1 MSIKEAGQKDWQEER
16 YTLQRLLV
24 RTSLFASGQDAA
36 IDKLLGELRDVLR
49 RETCD
54 LGILRQVQTR
64 LDQALERL
72 DEKRS
77 RSERDLH
84 QALERIL
91 DQVEQT
97 ESAVRKQFR
106 SLEKRIADLG
116 PDSESMAS
124 WLTELATLLESHRET
139 LDQPEDRG
147 WRRFFS
153 RQRHDAMPGPAGR
166 PIENA
171 LVSLSEDPAD
181 DPRVNIA
188 RRVGELLEHVLRQV
202 ALEPSAHARAQH
214 LKQLLDQ
221 SMEWPE
227 LRDALNEIVDLVIAA
242 VSRSRNEFEA
252 FLRRLDDRLAALKA
266 NCQAQ
271 AEARQDQRDAS
282 DRLNQAV
289 SSRLEDMGQ
298 AVETSTSLDDLK
310 ASVSRNIQSLSSSF
324 QAYREDEC
332 RREKALENELA
343 AMQEK
348 LAGMEAYSEQVQ
360 EQLRAERSR
369 ALTDMLTQ
377 LPNREAWQQRLQF
390 EFERWQRY
398 RHPASLAI
406 LDIDH
411 FKTVNDSFGHKAGD
425 RVIQL
430 VAKVLCDRV
439 RTTDFVA
446 RYGGEEFVLLLP
458 ETPVDKAYTVID
470 DLREHIA
477 DLPFHFQDEPVGI
490 TISAGLVAFEQ
501 AETPEELFDMADKAL
516 YRAKDAGRNQVT
528 RA

>member
-1 MSIKEAGQKDWQEER
+1 MTTKEAGQKDWQEER

-24 RTSLFASGQDAA
+24 RTSLFASGQDDA
-36 IDKLLGELRDVLR
+36 IDKLLGDLRNVLR
-49 RETCD
+49 HETCD
-54 LGILRQVQTR
+54 LGTLRQVQAR

-84 QALERIL
+84 QALERL
-91 DQVEQT
+91 LEQVE
-97 ESAVRKQFR
+97 EDEGPSRKQFR

-116 PDSESMAS
+116 PDNAATAS
-124 WLTELATLLESHRET
+124 WLAELAGLLEAHRDT

-153 RQRHDAMPGPAGR
+153 RQQREKPAG
-166 PIENA
+166 PDVNP
-171 LVSLSEDPAD
+171 SPAGTTNDSD
-181 DPRVNIA
+181 DDSRVRIA
-188 RRVGELLEHVLRQV
+188 RRVGELLEHVLNQV
-202 ALEPSAHARAQH
+202 TLEPTAHARAQH

-221 SMEWPE
+221 SMAWPE
-227 LRDALNEIVDLVIAA
+227 LRDALNEIVDLVIDA

-252 FLRRLDDRLAALKA
+252 FLRRLDDRLAALRA
-266 NCQAQ
+266 NCQVQ

-282 DRLNQAV
+282 ERLNQAV
-289 SSRLEDMGQ
+289 NSRLESMGQ
-298 AVETSTSLDDLK
+298 AVETAATLDDLK
-310 ASVSRNIQSLSSSF
+310 ASVTQSIQFLSASF
-324 QAYREDEC
+324 RTYREDEC
-332 RREKALENELA
+332 RRETILENELA
-343 AMQEK
+343 TMQER

-360 EQLRAERSR
+360 EQLRAERSH

-377 LPNREAWQQRLQF
+377 LPNREAWQQRLQL
-390 EFERWQRY
+390 EFDRWLRY
-398 RHPASLAI
+398 QHPASLAI

-411 FKTVNDSFGHKAGD
+411 FKAVNDSFGHKAGD

-439 RTTDFVA
+439 RATDFVA

-458 ETPVDKAYTVID
+458 ETGVDQARIVID

-477 DLPFHFQDEPVGI
+477 DLPFHFQDKPVSI
-490 TISAGLVAFEQ
+490 TISAGLVAFDR
-501 AETPEELFDMADKAL
+501 AETAEALFDLADKAL
-516 YRAKDAGRNQVT
+516 YQAKDAGRNRVIL
-528 RA
+528 A